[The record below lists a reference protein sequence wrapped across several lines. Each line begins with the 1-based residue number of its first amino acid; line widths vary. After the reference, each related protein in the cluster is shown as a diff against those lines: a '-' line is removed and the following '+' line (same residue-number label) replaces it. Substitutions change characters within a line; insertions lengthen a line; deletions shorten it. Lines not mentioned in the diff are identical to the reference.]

1 MQKFMDK
8 MENVLAPLATKV
20 GGNRILKAVSTA
32 FNMIMP
38 LIIIGAIFSLVS
50 TLSIGG
56 YQAFLQSSGIGKIL
70 ALVGK
75 FTTDLMALYVAF
87 AAGYAYVRNEGM
99 NNDAIPSG
107 LLSVLAF
114 FIMTPL
120 TEVMINEVPTTV
132 LSFDYLGSKG
142 LFTALLVGL
151 LVGVIYTFVTKK
163 GWVIKMPD
171 GVPPTVAKSFS
182 ALIPGFVI
190 TGIFLVIN
198 GIFNALTGATFSEWL
213 YSVLAAPL
221 SALSGSVITFLV
233 LLFICQVF
241 WFFGIH
247 GGQVTIPFMMILFMQ
262 AGVENQAAFGTGQ
275 PMQNIVTVGFL
286 YFLMLGGAGNTMG
299 LALDMLLFSKSKRY
313 KSLGKLCILPSI
325 CNINEPVIF
334 GMPIILNPVMAIPF
348 LLVPQITAIITY
360 FAMNLGL
367 VSLPRIALGATG
379 TPLILDGWMIA
390 GLSGIILE
398 VILIALTAIIYYPFF
413 RVQDHMAC
421 QEEGISE

>member
-120 TEVMINEVPTTV
+120 TEVMINEEPTTV

-151 LVGVIYTFVTKK
+151 LVGFIYTFVTKK

>member
-151 LVGVIYTFVTKK
+151 LVGFIYTFVTKK

-221 SALSGSVITFLV
+221 SALSGSVISFLV

>member
-120 TEVMINEVPTTV
+120 TEVMINEVRTTV

-151 LVGVIYTFVTKK
+151 LVGFIYTFVTKK

-221 SALSGSVITFLV
+221 SALSGSIITFLV

>member
-151 LVGVIYTFVTKK
+151 LVGFIYTFVTKK

-398 VILIALTAIIYYPFF
+398 VILIALTGIIYYPFF

>member
-151 LVGVIYTFVTKK
+151 LVGFIYTFVTKK
-163 GWVIKMPD
+163 GWVIKMPE

-198 GIFNALTGATFSEWL
+198 GIFNALTGATFSDWL
-213 YSVLAAPL
+213 YSVRAAPL
-221 SALSGSVITFLV
+221 AALSGSVITFLV